1 MKRTGIILFSL
12 LTVVVFVH
20 GQTLTTN
27 VHFVENHAVRT
38 KILLTSNDV
47 IANTVRIIT
56 PAEAAAPNLVFKY
69 RNMSPEQIAAIRK
82 QRPIIQ
88 VVRHG
93 EVVAET
99 AITTGMLD
107 RQNGKT
113 NLVGL
118 VLLFDNYKKAKLA
131 EAALRGE

>member
-1 MKRTGIILFSL
+1 
-12 LTVVVFVH
+12 
-20 GQTLTTN
+20 
-27 VHFVENHAVRT
+27 
-38 KILLTSNDV
+38 
-47 IANTVRIIT
+47 
-56 PAEAAAPNLVFKY
+56 
-69 RNMSPEQIAAIRK
+69 MSPEQIAAIRK